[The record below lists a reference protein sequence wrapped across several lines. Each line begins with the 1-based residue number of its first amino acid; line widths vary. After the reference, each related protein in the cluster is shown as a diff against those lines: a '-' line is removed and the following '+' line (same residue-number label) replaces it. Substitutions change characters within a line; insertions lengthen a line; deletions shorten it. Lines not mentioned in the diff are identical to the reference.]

1 VTTVVVVFI
10 IAGLFLLGIALLAAC
25 SHGRRRPDLAADARL
40 AADKWELRHPGEYVS
55 IGKPPGRLY
64 RLFHR
69 KPWTPFDRHSYVDHP
84 RLKAEGWHTIG
95 YMTDEGIK

>member
-1 VTTVVVVFI
+1 MTQQVVVVFA

-25 SHGRRRPDLAADARL
+25 SHGRRRPNLAADARI
-40 AADKWELRHPGEYVS
+40 AADTWELRHAGAY
-55 IGKPPGRLY
+55 ILTAKPPGRLY

-69 KPWTPFDRHSYVDHP
+69 KPWTPFDKHGNLDRKQ
-84 RLKAEGWHTIG
+84 LEGWHTIG

>member
-25 SHGRRRPDLAADARL
+25 SHGRRRPDLA
-40 AADKWELRHPGEYVS
+40 
-55 IGKPPGRLY
+55 PGRLY

>member
-1 VTTVVVVFI
+1 MTTVIVIFA
-10 IAGLFLLGIALLAAC
+10 IAALFGLGIALLAAC
-25 SHGRRRPDLAADARL
+25 SHGRRRPDLAADARA
-40 AADKWELRHPGEYVS
+40 AADKWELQHPGVYVS

-69 KPWTPFDRHSYVDHP
+69 KLWTPFDKHGNLDHKQ
-84 RLKAEGWHTIG
+84 LEGWHAIG